1 MKKWENLLK
10 IIVGNMILAFSVN
23 MFILPFEFIAYGT
36 TGLGLIAN
44 HFFNLPFNA
53 VVTGIN
59 VFMFVLGLL
68 VLGKRFALTTLL
80 STMIYPVF
88 LEMTANVSEIIKEIT
103 SSKWEKGTPEYK
115 VAALYNSVLDNE
127 QRNKEGIAPIK
138 KYLEK
143 IDNVSSTEELTEV
156 NNVLFD
162 ELCVAPFMNFHVYND
177 LKDSTKYIIRF
188 AASAPRMEK
197 EFYLEEGEKKSN
209 RKSWWWNLFFCVL
222 GIIGGYFV
230 TKFLL

>member
-10 IIVGNMILAFSVN
+10 IIIGNMILAFSVN

-80 STMIYPVF
+80 STLIYPVF
-88 LEMTANVSEIIKEIT
+88 LEMTANVSSIFILT
-103 SSKWEKGTPEYK
+103 SHFFKCKLIAE
-115 VAALYNSVLDNE
+115 NS
-127 QRNKEGIAPIK
+127 
-138 KYLEK
+138 
-143 IDNVSSTEELTEV
+143 
-156 NNVLFD
+156 
-162 ELCVAPFMNFHVYND
+162 
-177 LKDSTKYIIRF
+177 YI
-188 AASAPRMEK
+188 
-197 EFYLEEGEKKSN
+197 
-209 RKSWWWNLFFCVL
+209 
-222 GIIGGYFV
+222 
-230 TKFLL
+230 